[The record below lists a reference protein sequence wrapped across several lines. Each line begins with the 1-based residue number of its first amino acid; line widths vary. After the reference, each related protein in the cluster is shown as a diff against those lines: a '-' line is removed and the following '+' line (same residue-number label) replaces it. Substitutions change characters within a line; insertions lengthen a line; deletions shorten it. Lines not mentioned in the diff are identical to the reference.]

1 MVDLR
6 QECVMLRGVINN
18 DVNTDAENME
28 EKHYNDEDT
37 VHITIEQGKIN
48 ST

>member
-1 MVDLR
+1 MCYD
-6 QECVMLRGVINN
+6 QGGVINN

>member
-1 MVDLR
+1 MCYD
-6 QECVMLRGVINN
+6 QRGVIKN

-28 EKHYNDEDT
+28 EKHNDEDT

>member
-1 MVDLR
+1 MCYD
-6 QECVMLRGVINN
+6 QRGVINN

-28 EKHYNDEDT
+28 EKYYNDEDT
-37 VHITIEQGKIN
+37 VHITIEQVKIN